1 MAYPVPKV
9 ATAVIANNESL
20 SSAVIVGGRHLVL
33 LEVPEITSATLSF
46 QVCVDQTADPLV
58 YQDLYTDDGTEY
70 TVGSASTGART
81 FLLPWLAGV
90 YAFKVR
96 SGTSG
101 SPVNQGAERT
111 FVVSAN
117 SK

>member
-1 MAYPVPKV
+1 MAYPVPAV
-9 ATAVIANNESL
+9 ATATIANNESL
-20 SSAVIVGGRHLVL
+20 SDAVVVGGRHLVL
-33 LEVPEITSATLSF
+33 LQVPAITSATLSF
-46 QVCVDQTADPLV
+46 EVQVEQGGDF
-58 YQDLYTDDGTEY
+58 QDLYTDDGTEY
-70 TVGSASTGART
+70 TVGSAFTGART

-101 SPVNQGAERT
+101 SPVNQGAERVFT
-111 FVVSAN
+111 VSAN